1 MDFNYFLLHFIS
13 IIKIIYFL
21 FFFIRF
27 NKWKYQKIFE
37 IEKLFKKSWFN
48 SKKEFENESSIIENL
63 LYLTIR
69 RRKNDKL
76 EHISIFLIIVFL

>member
-1 MDFNYFLLHFIS
+1 M
-13 IIKIIYFL
+13 
-21 FFFIRF
+21 
-27 NKWKYQKIFE
+27 FE

-48 SKKEFENESSIIENL
+48 SKKEFENQSSIIENL